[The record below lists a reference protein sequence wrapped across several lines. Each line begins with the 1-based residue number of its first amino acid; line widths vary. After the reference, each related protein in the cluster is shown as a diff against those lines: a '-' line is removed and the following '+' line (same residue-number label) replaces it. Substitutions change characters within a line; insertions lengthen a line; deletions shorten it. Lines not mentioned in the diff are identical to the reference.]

1 MAQPEE
7 GESQCS
13 APGWTVCVGAGM
25 EQKGTRLPCGQ
36 LCCVS
41 NLSPHT
47 GEDTGSFSAADVLH
61 LAGAPAL
68 LRTALTSNEPAAETI
83 DLVLALGFNSCQKE
97 QVETYFSELR

>member
-1 MAQPEE
+1 
-7 GESQCS
+7 
-13 APGWTVCVGAGM
+13 M

-47 GEDTGSFSAADVLH
+47 GEDTGSFSAADFLH

-68 LRTALTSNEPAAETI
+68 LRPLTSNEPAAETI
-83 DLVLALGFNSCQKE
+83 DLVLTLGFNSCQKE
-97 QVETYFSELR
+97 QAETLIFQS